1 MEAIIERCCGI
12 DVHKKTITAC
22 LMVGKPNE
30 KPTVTIKTFST
41 MTRDLLACKDWL
53 ESKGCTH
60 VALESSGVYWKPVFN
75 ILEDSV
81 EIILA
86 NARHIKNVPGR
97 KTDVKDCA
105 WIAEL
110 LRHGLIKGS
119 FIPPRP
125 IRELRDLTR
134 YRKKLIQQRSSELNR
149 IQKFLE
155 DANIKL
161 SSVVSDITGVSAQDM
176 IYHLIKQDMTPQEMS
191 ELARGRLRTKIT
203 ELEKAL
209 EGALR
214 EHHRLMLTLS
224 IQMIASYDQAIAEL
238 DREIDERMQPYR
250 KESERL
256 QTIPGIK
263 KRAVESIVAETGA
276 DMSRFP
282 SDRHLSSWAGV
293 SPGNN
298 ESAGKRR
305 SGRSTPGNKWLKAIL
320 TESAWSASR
329 SKGTYLKARYQ
340 RLAARRGKKR
350 AALAVGHTILIMAYH
365 IIKEQ
370 CTYQELGGD
379 YFDRL
384 NELHLIKRLTS
395 RIQALGYKVNLD
407 KVSVAV

>member
-53 ESKGCTH
+53 ESEGCTH
-60 VALESSGVYWKPVFN
+60 VALESTGVYWKPVFN
-75 ILEDSV
+75 ILEDSM

-161 SSVVSDITGVSAQDM
+161 SSVVTDINGVSAQDM
-176 IYHLIKQDMTPQEMS
+176 IHHLIKQDMTPQEMA
-191 ELARGRLRTKIT
+191 ELARGRLRNKIT

-209 EGALR
+209 EGAMR
-214 EHHRLMLTLS
+214 KHHRLILTIS
-224 IQMIASYDQAIAEL
+224 IQMIASYDQVIDEL
-238 DREIDERMQPYR
+238 DREIDERMKPYR
-250 KESERL
+250 ENSELL

-263 KRAVESIVAETGA
+263 KRAAESIVAEIGV

-298 ESAGKRR
+298 ESAGKRK
-305 SGRSTPGNKWLKAIL
+305 SSKSIKGNKWLKATL
-320 TESAWSASR
+320 TECAWSTSR
-329 SKGTYLKARYQ
+329 NKGTYLKARFQ

-350 AALAVGHTILIMAYH
+350 AALAVAHTILIMAYH

-370 CTYQELGGD
+370 CTYKELGGD

-384 NELHLIKRLTS
+384 NEEHLIKRLTTK
-395 RIQALGYKVNLD
+395 IQALGYKVDLK
-407 KVSVAV
+407 KVPAAA

>member
-1 MEAIIERCCGI
+1 MEVIIERCCGI
-12 DVHKKTITAC
+12 DVHKKIIVVC
-22 LMVGKPNE
+22 LMIGRPHE

-53 ESKGCTH
+53 ESEGCTH
-60 VALESSGVYWKPVFN
+60 AALESTGVYWKPVFN
-75 ILEDSV
+75 ILEDSMQ
-81 EIILA
+81 IILA

-97 KTDVKDCA
+97 KTDVKDCE
-105 WIAEL
+105 WIAQL

-134 YRKKLIQQRSSELNR
+134 YRRKLIQQRSSELNR

-161 SSVVSDITGVSAQDM
+161 SSVVTDINGVSSQDM
-176 IYHLIKQDMTPQEMS
+176 IYHLIKQDMTPQEMA
-191 ELARGRLRTKIT
+191 ELAKGRLRTKMP

-214 EHHRLMLTLS
+214 DHHRLILTLA
-224 IQMIASYDQAIAEL
+224 IQMIASFDQAIDTL
-238 DREIDERMQPYR
+238 DGEIDERMKPYAQ
-250 KESERL
+250 ESERL

-263 KRAVESIVAETGA
+263 KRAVESIVAEIGV

-282 SDRHLSSWAGV
+282 SDAHLSSWAGV

-298 ESAGKRR
+298 ESAGKRH
-305 SGRSTPGNKWLKAIL
+305 SGRCTQGNRWLKATL
-320 TESAWSASR
+320 TESAWAASR
-329 SKGTYLKARYQ
+329 DKKCYLKARYH

-350 AALAVGHTILIMAYH
+350 AAFAIAHTILIMAYH
-365 IIKEQ
+365 VIKEQ
-370 CTYQELGGD
+370 CTYRELGAD

-384 NELHLIKRLTS
+384 NEAHLIKRLTS
-395 RIQALGYKVNLD
+395 RIQALGYKIDLE
-407 KVSVAV
+407 KLPVAA